1 MAGATL
7 MTAPALPWMHPAVRA
22 LLLADT
28 AFSSLTGGRVSSRL
42 GPSVTKP
49 CATIQATANPIEA
62 SAGMWS
68 PLVQVDGWCPD
79 GIAPADPEAVC
90 WNIAAAAAAALSR
103 ARNRAWENLHFTA
116 RVVDG
121 PQTLVDES
129 RGTNNVL
136 YRAFI
141 RAELTVHAL

>member
-1 MAGATL
+1 
-7 MTAPALPWMHPAVRA
+7 MTAPALPWMQPAVRSV
-22 LLLADT
+22 LLADA
-28 AFSSLTGGRVSSRL
+28 AFTSLTANRVSSRL
-42 GPSVTKP
+42 GPSVLLP
-49 CATIQATANPIEA
+49 CATVQATANPIEA

-68 PLVQVDGWCPD
+68 PLVQVDGWCPAGVTTGD
-79 GIAPADPEAVC
+79 PEGIAWDIAS
-90 WNIAAAAAAALSR
+90 AAAAVLSHV
-103 ARNRAWENLHFTA
+103 RNRPWQNLHFTA

-129 RGTNNVL
+129 RGSNNVL